1 MACSELSVKSTGEAY
16 RRDWFGAAFGYAELM
31 TLYADRS
38 DRAKLRVA
46 GPQAAWFLDQILTQS
61 FEDIAPGEARDAAMI
76 TVHGRMTGYLEAVA
90 TEDAILCHFE
100 PQLKDVLPAE
110 LAKYVFATQVDLADV
125 TDDWGLVLVAGEGW
139 EKVAA
144 RLDGTIHPTRS
155 LGAPAGYLWT
165 QRDAVSAVVAA
176 LEEQGLTRASED
188 DLEATRIANGI
199 ARWGYDMD
207 TKTFPQE
214 AGIDERAVD
223 YDKGCYLGQEAMAK
237 IHFRGKVNRALR
249 RLVATG
255 PLERGSDV
263 VLGGAK
269 VGTVTSASD
278 GKGLAMVRYTIEPGT
293 RVVVGSTEAE
303 VVA

>member
-1 MACSELSVKSTGEAY
+1 MLV
-16 RRDWFGAAFGYAELM
+16 
-31 TLYADRS
+31 YADRS
-38 DRAKLRVA
+38 DRAKLRAA

-61 FEDIAPGEARDAAMI
+61 FDDITPGEARDAAMI

-100 PQLKDVLPAE
+100 SELRAVLPAE
-110 LAKYVFATQVDLADV
+110 LAKYVFATQVELADV
-125 TDDWGLVLVAGEGW
+125 TDERGLVLVAGQGW
-139 EKVAA
+139 EQVVSQ
-144 RLDGTIHPTRS
+144 LGGTIHPSRS
-155 LGAPAGYLWT
+155 LGIPAGYLWT
-165 QRDAVSAVVAA
+165 QRDAVSSVVGA
-176 LEEQGLTRASED
+176 LETGGLERASED
-188 DLEATRIANGI
+188 DLEAIRIANGV

-214 AGIDERAVD
+214 AGIDERAVN

-249 RLVATG
+249 RLVASG
-255 PLERGSDV
+255 PLEPGSDV
-263 VLGGAK
+263 VLGAEK

-278 GKGLAMVRYTIEPGT
+278 GRGLAMVRYTIEPGT
-293 RVVVGSTEAE
+293 RVLAGSTEAE